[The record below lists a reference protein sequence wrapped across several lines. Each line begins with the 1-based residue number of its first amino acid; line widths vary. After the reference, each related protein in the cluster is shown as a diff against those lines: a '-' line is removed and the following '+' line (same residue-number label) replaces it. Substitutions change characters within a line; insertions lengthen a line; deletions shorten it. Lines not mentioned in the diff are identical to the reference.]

1 MADIRLS
8 LFTIPVTFA
17 DGSTGTARAE
27 GNNAAWHCRCGDGM
41 PLLGRCYFQFGHD
54 CHTVCPH
61 CGSIYR
67 VLRDANKKAQ
77 SVEEFT

>member
-1 MADIRLS
+1 MTEA
-8 LFTIPVTFA
+8 P
-17 DGSTGTARAE
+17 
-27 GNNAAWHCRCGDGM
+27 
-41 PLLGRCYFQFGHD
+41 FGHD

-61 CGSIYR
+61 CGSRYR